1 MQDAQEVG
9 RDIERAREE
18 RTKGVVIEKEKEG
31 DGQREKRKK
40 QLYVT
45 CLILAANYGLR
56 SLGLALTFSV

>member
-9 RDIERAREE
+9 RGIERAREE
-18 RTKGVVIEKEKEG
+18 MTKGVGIEKEKG

-40 QLYVT
+40 KLYVT
-45 CLILAANYGLR
+45 SLILAANYGLR

>member
-18 RTKGVVIEKEKEG
+18 MTKGVGIEKEKG

-40 QLYVT
+40 NTLCY
-45 CLILAANYGLR
+45 
-56 SLGLALTFSV
+56 